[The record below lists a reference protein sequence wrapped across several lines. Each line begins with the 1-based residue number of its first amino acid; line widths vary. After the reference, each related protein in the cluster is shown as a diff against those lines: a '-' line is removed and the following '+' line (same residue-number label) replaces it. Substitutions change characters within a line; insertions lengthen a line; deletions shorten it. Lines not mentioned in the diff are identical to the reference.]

1 MIDGCQPPPTSRTAS
16 PPGRTSSSPSTR
28 PAPTRRGAR
37 VEEADSPLRTPFQRD
52 RDRIVHSK
60 SFRRLKHKTQ
70 VFVAPEGDHYRT
82 RLTHTLEACGIARTV
97 ARALGLNEDLTE
109 AIGLGH
115 DLGHPPFGH
124 AGEDALDAAL
134 RERCGSGFRHNEH
147 SLRVVEVLERDG
159 AGPEPDRAGPRRHP
173 QPQRRRPSR
182 RRWRAGSS
190 SWSTASPTS
199 TTTSTTPCGPG
210 SCGQED
216 LPAAEIELLGPTG
229 SLRIDTLVRDIVE
242 RSDGAGDIVQGEEI
256 GGAMLRLRKF
266 MFDRVYLGP
275 DAQREHERV
284 ERTMRGLFDHY
295 LEHPDELPAL
305 GPRGERQPARHRLH
319 RRHDRPLLHRQVHR
333 ADGPRGGPLLVA
345 LISPESLDRVKQAA
359 DIVEVISAHTD
370 LRRAGARYTGLC
382 PFHDE
387 RTPSFS
393 VDAQE
398 KLYHCFGCGVGG
410 DVIKFVEEKDGLG
423 LRRGG
428 GAAGR
433 PLRGRDRARAGGP
446 AGGGPAPAAP
456 PPRAAAGPRRRLLRQ
471 LPLGGAGGGEGA
483 RVPGRARA
491 RRGGA
496 ARASASATRP
506 APGTRS
512 SSAAS
517 RPASASRSCT
527 ASASSSATATAR
539 EYDRF
544 RSRIMFPIR
553 DRRGRVLGFG
563 GRAMRSD
570 QGAKYVN
577 TAETDFFHKSQLLYG
592 VDKAKAAIAK
602 ANRAVVVEGY
612 TDVLAL
618 HQAGVEETVA
628 VMGTAITGE
637 QVATLSGMVEEV
649 VLALDADSAGQEA
662 MLRAQRV
669 AAGRKMRLRVATM
682 PAGEDPA
689 EMMAAPG
696 GPERFRA
703 LIDAAV
709 ELNAFQVGLVLDRTD
724 VASPVERDRAL
735 DEVAPVLAAMG
746 ETASRDDLVRQVAER
761 LDLEPAMVMGR
772 VVAAQPLSG
781 GASRSRP
788 ARAPAAAAAGAGAA
802 ATPRRRADLAR
813 APRAGAAGDVHRPAG
828 GGQGVPRRAS
838 PTPTSRRPAC
848 APPPGCASTPRTRP
862 PTSPTTPS

>member
-1 MIDGCQPPPTSRTAS
+1 
-16 PPGRTSSSPSTR
+16 
-28 PAPTRRGAR
+28 
-37 VEEADSPLRTPFQRD
+37 
-52 RDRIVHSK
+52 
-60 SFRRLKHKTQ
+60 
-70 VFVAPEGDHYRT
+70 
-82 RLTHTLEACGIARTV
+82 
-97 ARALGLNEDLTE
+97 
-109 AIGLGH
+109 
-115 DLGHPPFGH
+115 
-124 AGEDALDAAL
+124 
-134 RERCGSGFRHNEH
+134 
-147 SLRVVEVLERDG
+147 
-159 AGPEPDRAGPRRHP
+159 
-173 QPQRRRPSR
+173 
-182 RRWRAGSS
+182 
-190 SWSTASPTS
+190 
-199 TTTSTTPCGPG
+199 
-210 SCGQED
+210 
-216 LPAAEIELLGPTG
+216 
-229 SLRIDTLVRDIVE
+229 
-242 RSDGAGDIVQGEEI
+242 
-256 GGAMLRLRKF
+256 
-266 MFDRVYLGP
+266 
-275 DAQREHERV
+275 
-284 ERTMRGLFDHY
+284 
-295 LEHPDELPAL
+295 
-305 GPRGERQPARHRLH
+305 
-319 RRHDRPLLHRQVHR
+319 
-333 ADGPRGGPLLVA
+333 VA
-345 LISPESLDRVKQAA
+345 LISPESLDRVKQAV

-423 LRRGG
+423 FAEAVELL
-428 GAAGR
+428 A
-433 PLRGRDRARAGGP
+433 DRYGVEIEREQED
-446 AGGGPAPAAP
+446 
-456 PPRAAAGPRRRLLRQ
+456 PRAEARRQQRRRLEQLLERVAAYYSSYLWEAPEAAKARGYLAERGLSEEALRAFGVGYAPSAWDKILVRGQ
-471 LPLGGAGGGEGA
+471 QAGFSVEELHGVGLVQRGREGK
-483 RVPGRARA
+483 
-491 RRGGA
+491 
-496 ARASASATRP
+496 
-506 APGTRS
+506 
-512 SSAAS
+512 
-517 RPASASRSCT
+517 
-527 ASASSSATATAR
+527 

-553 DRRGRVLGFG
+553 DRRGRTLGFG

-637 QVATLSGMVEEV
+637 QVAALSGMVEEV

-669 AAGRKMRLRVATM
+669 AAGRKMRLRVARM

-689 EMMAAPG
+689 EMMAEPG

-709 ELNAFQVGLVLDRTD
+709 ELNAFQVGLAIDRTD

-772 VVAAQPLSG
+772 VVSARPLSG
-781 GASRSRP
+781 GAGQETAPPRSGGT
-788 ARAPAAAAAGAGAA
+788 PAA
-802 ATPRRRADLAR
+802 P
-813 APRAGAAGDVHRPAG
+813 P
-828 GGQGVPRRAS
+828 PRRAAEL
-838 PTPTSRRPAC
+838 TSRERRERALLAMCIALPEEGREYLGRLTDAHLSPSGLRAATWLREHPEEPASNLPDD
-848 APPPGCASTPRTRP
+848 AELTGLITELVMLAHDEPASRESMELNFLLLDQRRIEHEIAVAGERDDYERRATLSRERATLVERIARTQRVE
-862 PTSPTTPS
+862 S